1 MSSEKPWTLTET
13 LWLISSI
20 FVCVVF
26 VSMWQVVIQHF
37 TGKDAFEEG
46 TLLFL
51 VFSSL
56 ALHGSILCG
65 TGFFLWINELSW
77 SKTFGFDKPH
87 KLHAMLLG
95 IVAALVFLPVGMV
108 LQDISIKVLTMSH
121 FETPP
126 QAAVEEFSKTVSF
139 GSRAYLTIFAVIL
152 APIAEEIF
160 FRGILYR
167 GLKQIKYRCFTFH
180 SRRQRAI
187 RRALRRFAP
196 AVVSSLA
203 FAAIHKSPA
212 IFVPLFV
219 LSLVLAW
226 LYEKTGNL
234 LASITAHSLFNA
246 INVVL
251 LFVGDR
257 VEEIFDRHFHHFQ

>member
-1 MSSEKPWTLTET
+1 MGI

-20 FVCVVF
+20 FICVFF
-26 VSMWQVVIQHF
+26 VSIWQAVIQHF

-65 TGFFLWINELSW
+65 TGFYLWINEQGW
-77 SKTFGFDKPH
+77 AETFGFNAPH
-87 KLHAMLLG
+87 KFHALLLG

-139 GSRAYLTIFAVIL
+139 GSRAYLTVFAVIL

-167 GLKQIKYRCFTFH
+167 GLKQIGYP
-180 SRRQRAI
+180 RA
-187 RRALRRFAP
+187 ALWGS
-196 AVVSSLA
+196 AVA
-203 FAAIHKSPA
+203 FAAISQKPGHFCATFCTESSARVALRKNRQSPCLHHR
-212 IFVPLFV
+212 PLSFQR
-219 LSLVLAW
+219 
-226 LYEKTGNL
+226 
-234 LASITAHSLFNA
+234 HQC
-246 INVVL
+246 
-251 LFVGDR
+251 R
-257 VEEIFDRHFHHFQ
+257 VIVCR